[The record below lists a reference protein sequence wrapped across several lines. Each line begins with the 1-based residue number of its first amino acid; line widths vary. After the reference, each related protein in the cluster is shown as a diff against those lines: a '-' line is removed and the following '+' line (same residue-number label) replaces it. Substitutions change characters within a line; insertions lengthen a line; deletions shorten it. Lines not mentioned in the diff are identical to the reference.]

1 MSKTISLVQRVRIAS
16 PCTADWDQMA
26 GNEQVRFCS
35 QCQLNVYNL
44 SEMSQDEGERL
55 ILEKEGK
62 LCARIYRRHDGTV
75 ITRDCPRGL
84 TAIRRRVMGIGARVA
99 AAILLV
105 FATTVLAAFGS
116 RSRDSRDQFTR
127 TVHMIELWLNSYA
140 PPQALGGVVMIQ
152 PPGTAYICEDD
163 AQD

>member
-1 MSKTISLVQRVRIAS
+1 MSTISLVQRVRIAS
-16 PCTADWDQMA
+16 PCTANWDQMA

-84 TAIRRRVMGIGARVA
+84 AAIRRRLFGVGAKVA
-99 AAILLV
+99 AAIFIV
-105 FATTVLAAFGS
+105 FATTALAALGS
-116 RSRDSRDQFTR
+116 RSRDTRDQYTR
-127 TVHMIELWLNSYA
+127 TVEMLELWLNSYP
-140 PPQALGGVVMIQ
+140 PPQQILAGAMMVQ
-152 PPGTAYICEDD
+152 PPGSAHICDD
-163 AQD
+163 VAKD